1 MHARMIYLQQQQQ
14 KTNNNFHAFIVSCS
28 FLAFTEQ
35 VYPIMRASVEWYYLG
50 GLEGR
55 TLM

>member
-28 FLAFTEQ
+28 FLAFTVQ
-35 VYPIMRASVEWYYLG
+35 VYPIMRASVELYYLG